1 MENNQTTDI
10 IIDDGKQTYNIKNQ
24 NGELLGSF
32 RMNPADMSILE
43 RFKSVENVL
52 ENITEHVD
60 MNKDFEEVEKE
71 MSAIVREQINY
82 LFDCDCADVLFGI
95 TSPFTIMKNGE
106 FFLEQVIVCSKG
118 EGSGIDFWEIS
129 REDAVFRGFR
139 HFPIQLCA
147 FQRGVLF
154 LGDS

>member
-106 FFLEQVIVCSKG
+106 FFLEQVINVIGTAVNADLKHRSTK
-118 EGSGIDFWEIS
+118 IDEKI
-129 REDAVFRGFR
+129 GKYTKKY
-139 HFPIQLCA
+139 H
-147 FQRGVLF
+147 G
-154 LGDS
+154 

>member
-60 MNKDFEEVEKE
+60 MNKDFEEVERE

-106 FFLEQVIVCSKG
+106 FFLEQVINVIGTAVNADLKHRSAK
-118 EGSGIDFWEIS
+118 IDEKI
-129 REDAVFRGFR
+129 GKYTKKY
-139 HFPIQLCA
+139 H
-147 FQRGVLF
+147 G
-154 LGDS
+154 

>member
-60 MNKDFEEVEKE
+60 MNKDFEEVERE

-106 FFLEQVIVCSKG
+106 FFLEQVINVIGTAVNADLKHRSTK
-118 EGSGIDFWEIS
+118 IDEKI
-129 REDAVFRGFR
+129 GKYTKKY
-139 HFPIQLCA
+139 H
-147 FQRGVLF
+147 G
-154 LGDS
+154 